1 MRIINYILIFTVL
14 VFTSCED
21 DPLKKVD
28 VSESKL
34 EVRFDRFDHDIFNA
48 DFTDP
53 ARTGQQLYQKYRGFY
68 CDYMEVILQA
78 ARCQPD
84 SNFAVL
90 EGFVSHR
97 DMRALQ
103 MQIDKLYNTDKI
115 NEVNSEFTEAIRRWH
130 HFFPDSIA
138 PNVVYMNS
146 GLNFSA
152 YSTDSII
159 SVGLDFFLGPQDS
172 IVKLFPNDVFP
183 QYFKDDMRPDY
194 LVVNAMKDFSWA
206 QCNKSDRNTR
216 GATLLD
222 LIVQQGKVMYMLD
235 ALLPMTEDSTKMN
248 WSTENMEW
256 AIANEWSVWKELA
269 KQEVLFEKEY
279 NNNKKWIDFG
289 PFTNIGAI
297 PQDSPSQLGIW
308 LGWKMVRAYMK
319 ENPSI
324 TIQQLLAEK
333 DSQKILKAFKPEK
346 P

>member
-68 CDYMEVILQA
+68 CDYMEEILA
-78 ARCQPD
+78 VGGCMPD
-84 SNFAVL
+84 SNFAL
-90 EGFVSHR
+90 LQGFATDR

-103 MQIDKLYNTDKI
+103 REIDKIYNSDKI
-115 NEVNSEFTEAIRRWH
+115 QEVNEQLTEAIRRWH

-138 PNVVYMNS
+138 PNVTYMNS
-146 GLNFSA
+146 GVV
-152 YSTDSII
+152 YSVYSRDSII
-159 SVGLDFFLGPQDS
+159 AVGLDFFLGPQDS
-172 IVKLFPNDVFP
+172 IVKLYPNDIFP

-194 LVVNAMKDFSWA
+194 LVVNAMKDFSWW
-206 QCNKSDRNTR
+206 QCAKSDINTQSS
-216 GATLLD
+216 TLLD
-222 LIVQQGKVMYMLD
+222 LILQQGKVMYMVD
-235 ALLPMTEDSTKMN
+235 ALMPMTEDSTKLN
-248 WSTENMEW
+248 WSKEEMEW
-256 AIANEWSVWKELA
+256 AIANEWNVWKELA
-269 KQEVLFEKEY
+269 KQEVLFSTQFNK
-279 NNNKKWIDFG
+279 NKKWIDFG